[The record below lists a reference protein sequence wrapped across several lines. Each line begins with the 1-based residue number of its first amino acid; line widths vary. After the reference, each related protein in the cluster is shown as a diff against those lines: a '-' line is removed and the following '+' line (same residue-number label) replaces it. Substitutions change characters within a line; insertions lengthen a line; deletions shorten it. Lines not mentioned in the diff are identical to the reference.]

1 MSPETLYVQLRFDA
15 RVAGADDRGWVSVGL
30 AVDRQDAFE
39 RAKTVYED
47 LEHPIGGRPQEMRVV
62 SEDEIRGESGERGV
76 LRAGAGIVAMALA
89 LHPARAPDGG

>member
-39 RAKTVYED
+39 RAKAGYED
-47 LEHPIGGRPQEMRVV
+47 REPPTGGGPQEMGGV

-76 LRAGAGIVAMALA
+76 LRAGAGIVAMPLA
-89 LHPARAPDGG
+89 LPPARPPDGG